1 MSNLNKILV
10 GIRDSKLSRAQTD
23 ILLNQLIS
31 VSSEIKTESFVI
43 KTIKTKGDIHNVSTT

>member
-23 ILLNQLIS
+23 IFIKEAS
-31 VSSEIKTESFVI
+31 VSK
-43 KTIKTKGDIHNVSTT
+43 